1 MVKIFEN
8 KKKETFANGRIV
20 VTDFQKLKKR
30 NFPKYEDGEMFFL
43 DRDGKIYI
51 DSNDEANEPIIL
63 LLKTLIQYPQ
73 AALQEW
79 KDQQQKKHPD
89 IGIVQDLIKFK
100 GNNVEF
106 MKGLAMFLIPFE
118 LESREL
124 RRTYCETQ

>member
-30 NFPKYEDGEMFFL
+30 NFPKYEDEEMLFL

-73 AALQEW
+73 EALQEW